1 MYEEFY
7 SLKEKPFALVAD
19 PAYLYMSQ
27 GHERAMA
34 LLQYSLLSGQGFSVL
49 TGEIGAG
56 KTTIVNY
63 LLEHLDE
70 DTTVGVLSFTNSVS
84 AQLIEWISMIFDLEY
99 EGKSEV
105 QLYEQFLDYLV
116 QQYAAGNKTLLI
128 IDEAQNMRI
137 SGLEKVRMLSNVNAS
152 KDYLLHMILVG
163 QPELRSLLAQRQ
175 LKQLLQRVSVSYHL
189 DSLSHVETKRYIEHR
204 LRIAGRNEALFNDQ
218 AIALIAGASRGVPRL
233 INSLCDL
240 ALVYGYSARKKII
253 DAEMA
258 QAVLQD
264 REKMGLSAPKQG
276 PTYLRS
282 SHAR

>member
-240 ALVYGYSARKKII
+240 ALVYGYSARKKLI

>member
-7 SLKEKPFALVAD
+7 SLREKPFALVAD
-19 PAYLYMSQ
+19 PSYLYMSE

-63 LLEHLDE
+63 LLEQLDE

-105 QLYEQFLDYLV
+105 QLYEQFLEYLV
-116 QQYAAGNKTLLI
+116 QQYAAGKKTLLI

-189 DSLSHVETKRYIEHR
+189 DSLSHVETKRYIAHR
-204 LRIAGRNEALFNDQ
+204 VGVAGREATLFNDQ

-240 ALVYGYSARKKII
+240 ALVYGYSARKRII
-253 DAEMA
+253 DAEIT

-276 PTYLRS
+276 PAYLRS
-282 SHAR
+282 SHAG